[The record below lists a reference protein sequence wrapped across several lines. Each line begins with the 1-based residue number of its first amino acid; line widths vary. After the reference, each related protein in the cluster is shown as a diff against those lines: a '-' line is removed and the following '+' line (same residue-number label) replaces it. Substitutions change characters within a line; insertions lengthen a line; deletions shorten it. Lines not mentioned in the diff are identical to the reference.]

1 VCSSDVKGKDSIRDL
16 RSSVYYYEN
25 VAEADGDSVR
35 KATIE
40 KVATELKQ
48 ILMKVEQEIEGM
60 LRHRFHQYGITCSI
74 GIDQQIKTLRDE
86 AAHIFEVPELQEYQV

>member
-1 VCSSDVKGKDSIRDL
+1 VCSSNVKGKDSIRDL
-16 RSSVYYYEN
+16 RSSVYYYES
-25 VAEADGDSVR
+25 VAEADGDHVK

-60 LRHRFHQYGITCSI
+60 LRQRF
-74 GIDQQIKTLRDE
+74 
-86 AAHIFEVPELQEYQV
+86 P